1 MKLQNNMNK
10 DQINLLLQ
18 KMTLEEKAGQATQLP
33 TRYFDIKESQ
43 LTGTE
48 NKLGITENQ
57 KWQAGS
63 ILGKLDARSMRSLQE
78 ENLKRSRLKI
88 PMMFMTD
95 IIHGYQT
102 IFPIPLAMACSFN
115 EELAEKSARTA
126 AKEGSAAGYQVTFS
140 PMVDIVIDPRWG
152 RVIES
157 FGEDKKLNADM
168 GRAMVRGYQ
177 GEDLLA
183 PDTLAACVKHF
194 AAYGK
199 VEGGRDY
206 NAADVSE
213 YTLQN
218 QYFPPFKACIDAGAK
233 LVMAAFQ
240 AVNGTPATA
249 SKWLLQDK
257 LRKEL
262 AFMGI
267 VLSDWGAVTELIR
280 HGVAQD
286 EYDAGELALSAGIQ
300 IEMATCS
307 VMKNIHKY
315 VELEPGIE
323 LLLDQAVE
331 KILTLKAELG
341 LFEDPFRGV
350 DESRERRELRSKEKK
365 YVAWETAIESA
376 VLLEN
381 NGVLP
386 LKKETPLI
394 LAGPYA
400 DSQELLGP
408 WSVDGIIED
417 TVSIKQGVI
426 NKGGKIVQ
434 VLPLDFEEISN
445 KDMDKVLMA
454 SEKAEI
460 AVLAIGEP
468 QLWSGEAGSRSTIE
482 LPKAQC
488 ILVQKLYQKGIKV
501 VVLLLNG
508 RPLDLRPIQPYADA
522 ILEMW
527 YPGTEGGNAAA
538 DLLFG
543 NVNPSGHLAMSFP
556 YGSGQIPV
564 HYNMG
569 ATGRP
574 KELLTSEKRYKSQY
588 LDIPNEP
595 LYAFGYGLSYTEFK
609 IELSGEIKKDSDH
622 RYMVPVKVTNTGK
635 VAGKAVVQIY
645 IHKHKSMVARPVK
658 ELAAYKK
665 LALQPGEDV
674 CTEIA
679 LEKEIWNYWIPN
691 VGWTKESGNYT
702 IMIESDSQ
710 HYIHCNLMVD

>member
-1 MKLQNNMNK
+1 VKLQNKMNK

-63 ILGKLDARSMRSLQE
+63 ILGKLDAVSMRRLQA

-102 IFPIPLAMACSFN
+102 IFPIPLALACSFN
-115 EELAEKSARTA
+115 EELAEKSARIA
-126 AKEGSAAGYQVTFS
+126 AAEGSAAGYQVTFS
-140 PMVDIVIDPRWG
+140 PMVDVVTDPRWG
-152 RVIES
+152 RIIES

-177 GEDLLA
+177 GENLKE
-183 PDTLAACVKHF
+183 PNSLAACVKHF

-240 AVNGTPATA
+240 AINGIPATA

-262 AFMGI
+262 EFSGI
-267 VLSDWGAVTELIR
+267 VISDWGAVAELIR

-286 EYDAGELALSAGIQ
+286 EYDSGELALSAGIQ
-300 IEMATCS
+300 IEMATSS
-307 VMKNIHKY
+307 VMKNIRKY
-315 VELEPGIE
+315 VELEPEIE
-323 LLLDQAVE
+323 SLLDQAVE

-350 DESRERRELRSKEKK
+350 DETREKRELRSRDKK
-365 YVAWETAIESA
+365 HAAWDAAIESA

-381 NGVLP
+381 NGILP
-386 LKKETPLI
+386 LEKETPLI

-400 DSQELLGP
+400 DSKDILGP
-408 WSVDGIIED
+408 WSVDGVVED
-417 TVSIKQGVI
+417 TVSIRQGVI
-426 NKGGKIVQ
+426 NRGGNITQ
-434 VLPLDFEEISN
+434 FIPLDFEEISDQ
-445 KDMDKVLMA
+445 DMDKVLVEA
-454 SEKAEI
+454 KKTKL
-460 AVLAIGEP
+460 AVLALGEP
-468 QLWSGEAGSRSTIE
+468 ELWSGEAGSKSAIE

-488 ILVQKLYQKGIKV
+488 MLVEKLYHKGIKV
-501 VVLLLNG
+501 IVLLLNG

-522 ILEMW
+522 ILELW
-527 YPGTEGGNAAA
+527 FPGTEGGSAAA
-538 DLLFG
+538 DLLYG

-574 KELLTSEKRYKSQY
+574 KEFLINEKRYKSQY

-595 LYAFGYGLSYTEFK
+595 LYAFGYGLSYTDFL
-609 IELSGEIKKDSDH
+609 IEINGEIKKSTDE

-645 IHKHKSMVARPVK
+645 IRKQKSKVARPVK

-665 LALQPGEDV
+665 VELKPDEQI
-674 CTEIA
+674 CMEIA
-679 LEKEIWNYWIPN
+679 LEKDIWNYWIPN
-691 VGWTKESGNYT
+691 EGWTKESGNYT
-702 IMIESDSQ
+702 IMIGADSQ
-710 HYIHCNLMVD
+710 HFICCNLLVD